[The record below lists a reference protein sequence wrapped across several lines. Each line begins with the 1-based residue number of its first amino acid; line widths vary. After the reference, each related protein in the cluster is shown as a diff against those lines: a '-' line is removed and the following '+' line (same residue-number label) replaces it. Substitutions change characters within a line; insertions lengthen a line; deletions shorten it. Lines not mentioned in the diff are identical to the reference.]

1 MPLPHCHCRE
11 PIVAKHFRNESSVF
25 VDAAVKAGETGG
37 VIGDTAHSGCVLITT
52 GQQACTRRR
61 AHRRGVETAVAQT
74 LFGETVEVR
83 CFDIGTET
91 TDLRVANIVEND
103 EDNVRRS
110 LRRKH
115 DIGVSLH
122 RVLKGPTYSAGKW
135 FAFVIGQHQFLT

>member
-1 MPLPHCHCRE
+1 MPFANSHGRE
-11 PIVAKHFRNESSVF
+11 TVIAQDFRNESGVF
-25 VDAAVKAGETGG
+25 IDTAVKAGETGG
-37 VIGDTAHSGCVLITT
+37 VIGDTAHSGCVLVATSEQT
-52 GQQACTRRR
+52 GASRRT
-61 AHRRGVETAVAQT
+61 HRGGVETAIAQT

>member
-25 VDAAVKAGETGG
+25 VDAAVKARETCG
-37 VIGDTAHSGCVLITT
+37 VIGDTAHSCRVLVTT

-61 AHRRGVETAVAQT
+61 AHCRGVETAVSQT
-74 LFGETVEVR
+74 LFGEAVEVR

-103 EDNVRRS
+103 KDNVRRS

-115 DIGVSLH
+115 NIGIGLN
-122 RVLKGPTYSAGKW
+122 RIFKGSAYSAGKW